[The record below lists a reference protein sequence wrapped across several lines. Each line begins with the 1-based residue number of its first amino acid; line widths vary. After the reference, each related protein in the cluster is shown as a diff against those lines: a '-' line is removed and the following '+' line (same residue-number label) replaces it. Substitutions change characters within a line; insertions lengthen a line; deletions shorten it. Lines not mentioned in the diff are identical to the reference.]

1 MQGKTVVLTRT
12 YMRTCIML
20 FQVPSLNE
28 GTGQVILELVVQGV
42 QPKNWDGHMIRSLA
56 VYD

>member
-28 GTGQVILELVVQGV
+28 GTGQVKLELAATSYSGVVLWG
-42 QPKNWDGHMIRSLA
+42 RT
-56 VYD
+56 